1 MVTIFHGEMSV
12 NNIIDFVLII
22 LGLSALNTLVYYFL
36 KRKTVRI
43 ATTVISGLAL
53 VAHILCLD
61 NFFTLLLFIL
71 LFVITISFYVNL
83 AEIRNFVAN
92 KFSPKNKNNL
102 IDKKNSDIEKIYDH
116 ESLYRVINETTLY
129 LSKHKIGA
137 IMTFEKK
144 DNLDGIIKNGTRL
157 DAPITFELLITIFY
171 PGTRLHDGAVVIR
184 GNKIVAASVYY
195 SPTTKPLIGKYGSR
209 HRASIGISEICDA
222 VTIVVSEETGRISI
236 AYNGEIES
244 YPSNQFIT
252 AFENLM
258 NEDAPLTN
266 AENGVHEDEKVDQQ

>member
-43 ATTVISGLAL
+43 ATTVTSGLAL

-71 LFVITISFYVNL
+71 LFVIMISFYVNL

-266 AENGVHEDEKVDQQ
+266 AENGVHEDENVDQQ